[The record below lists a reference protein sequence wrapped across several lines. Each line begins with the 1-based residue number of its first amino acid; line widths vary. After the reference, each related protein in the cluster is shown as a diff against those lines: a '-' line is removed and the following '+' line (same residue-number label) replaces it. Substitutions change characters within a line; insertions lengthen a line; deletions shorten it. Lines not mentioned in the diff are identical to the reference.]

1 MGRRRPHQVSGPLL
15 LLLTAVYCTLRG
27 PASAGN
33 FQLLCHIST
42 LPRDFLDA
50 FLELRALW
58 NKS

>member
-1 MGRRRPHQVSGPLL
+1 MSGPLL